1 MILTRLTLR
10 HFRNLGV
17 QELAFPSGGAAIVG
31 ENAQGKSN
39 LLEAIYYLE
48 TFRSFRGAK
57 DAQLVGFDQDVFR
70 IEGAVSGVTPSGG
83 TPDRATESVAAAY
96 DRKAKKKRVTVDGQV
111 IPALS
116 DALGHLGAVIFSPAD
131 IRMVDGAPADRRR
144 FVDIVLSLNRE
155 GYVTTLQAYRQALSQ
170 RNAALKARSPEAAIR
185 AWDEG
190 LVRAGIRLMHARHG
204 WIAEI
209 ANEFAET
216 YAAVSGGETA
226 HIRYRSSVRADADAE
241 PTEETWQ
248 HAFRGALTDAFDR
261 DQRFGTTS
269 VGPHRDEFRI
279 SFGQGTAARDQEVR
293 AFGSGGQR
301 RTAALALRLVEAST
315 VRRSR
320 GHAPIVLLDDAFA
333 ELDEARSARL
343 LELIGDGGM
352 GQVILTAPKESDV
365 RIRAEVLPRWRIEAG
380 RIEA

>member
-1 MILTRLTLR
+1 M
-10 HFRNLGV
+10 
-17 QELAFPSGGAAIVG
+17 G

-70 IEGAVSGVTPSGG
+70 IEGAVSGVTPSDGPSG
-83 TPDRATESVAAAY
+83 RATESVAAAY
-96 DRKAKKKRVTVDGQV
+96 DRKTKKKRVTVDGQ
-111 IPALS
+111 IQPSLS
-116 DALGHLGAVIFSPAD
+116 DALGHLGAVVFSPAD
-131 IRMVDGAPADRRR
+131 IRMVDGAPAERRR
-144 FVDIVLSLNRE
+144 YVDIVLSLNRG
-155 GYVTTLQAYRQALSQ
+155 GYVTTLQTYRQALNQ
-170 RNAALKARSPEAAIR
+170 RNAALKGRAPEAAIR
-185 AWDEG
+185 AWDDG
-190 LVRAGIRLMHARHG
+190 LARAGAALMYGRHQ

-209 ANEFAET
+209 ADEFSGT

-226 HIRYRSSVRADADAE
+226 HLRYRSSVRPEADTE
-241 PTEETWQ
+241 PTEETWE
-248 HAFRGALTDAFDR
+248 HAFRASLADAFDR

-269 VGPHRDEFRI
+269 VGPHRDELRI
-279 SFGQGTAARDQEVR
+279 SFGSGSAAQDQEVR

-333 ELDEARSARL
+333 ELDEARSSRL

-365 RIRAEVLPRWRIEAG
+365 RVRAEVLPRWRIEAG